1 MPESYIEREDK
12 FDIDPGFELPDLRAA
27 DPAVAE
33 IRTAEHQLRSE
44 YFDTADRA
52 LGTAVMTFRH
62 RQGSTDNGWQL
73 KVPHAA
79 GREEVRVEGSEDEPA
94 TVPAELERL
103 LLGVRRGQPLLPVA
117 TLELTRVVH
126 ELLDEHGQ
134 KLAEVAFD
142 TVVSTTAP
150 APVEPPTSLPE
161 PSTMEQDIPAEQIER
176 RWQEVEVELGAAGD
190 EHTLARVGKALRR
203 AGARYSDSGSKLARA
218 LGQDSIAPEPTDLL
232 QRYLLE
238 QQQAILAGDL
248 ALRRDES
255 AGDDEVIHKTRVA
268 IRRFRSTLRSF
279 LDRDATRA
287 LDEELRWYAGVLGEV
302 RDRQVMRKR
311 LLGLV
316 DELTDAEVL
325 GPVRTRIEVQLLQEQ
340 DEALNR
346 VSQVLTSERYLGL
359 LTAIDDFRLSLHRI
373 PDKRLVKL
381 MERADRKA
389 AKRLGQ
395 IDDDP
400 VLLHRARKAAKR
412 ARYAGE
418 LVQPVI
424 GKRASKQAGRHEA
437 LQDLLGEHQDS
448 IVTAELLLRLGEI
461 AGTTPGE
468 NGFTFGLLYERE
480 LARAVRIRRGL
491 AR

>member
-12 FDIDPGFELPDLRAA
+12 FDIEPGFELPDLTSA
-27 DPAVAE
+27 DPMVAE
-33 IRTAEHQLRSE
+33 VRVAEHRLRSD

-62 RQGSTDNGWQL
+62 RRGSTDTGWQL

-79 GREEVRVEGSEDEPA
+79 SREEIRVAASSDEA
-94 TVPAELERL
+94 AAVPDELADL
-103 LLGVRRGQPLLPVA
+103 LRGISRGQDLTKIA
-117 TLELTRVVH
+117 TLDLTRVVS
-126 ELLDEHGQ
+126 ELFDADGQ
-134 KLAEVAFD
+134 KLAEVAYD
-142 TVVSTTAP
+142 TVHA
-150 APVEPPTSLPE
+150 ELP
-161 PSTMEQDIPAEQIER
+161 DALER
-176 RWQEVEVELGAAGD
+176 RWQEVEVELGPAGD
-190 EHTLARVGKALRR
+190 ERTLVRLGKLLKK
-203 AGARYSDSGSKLARA
+203 AGARPSDSGSKLARA

-232 QRYLLE
+232 QRYLLD

-248 ALRRDES
+248 ALRRDQ
-255 AGDDEVIHKTRVA
+255 ARGDDEVIHKIRVA
-268 IRRFRSTLRSF
+268 IRRFRSTLRTF
-279 LDRDATRA
+279 LDRAATEA
-287 LDEELRWYAGVLGEV
+287 LDEELRWYAGVLGQV

-316 DELTDAEVL
+316 DELSDDEVL
-325 GPVRTRIEVQLLQEQ
+325 GPVRTRIEVQLFAEQ
-340 DEALNR
+340 AEAEAAVTVALG
-346 VSQVLTSERYLGL
+346 SQRYLDL
-359 LTAIDDFRLSLHRI
+359 LTAINDLRLSLHRI
-373 PDKRLVKL
+373 PAKRLVEL

-389 AKRLGQ
+389 AKRLKQ

-400 VLLHRARKAAKR
+400 ILLHRARKAAKR

-418 LVQPVI
+418 LVAPAA
-424 GKRASKQAGRHEA
+424 GKRAGKQAGRNEA

-448 IVTAELLLRLGEI
+448 IVTAELLKRLGEI

-480 LARAVRIRRGL
+480 LARATRIRRGL